1 MNDCPDIYYSNCSNS
16 PNLCKLCCAGF
27 ASKSSKLLYSPILDH
42 LADHP
47 FKRPNGKPKLRRA
60 NKVEQSHRSTISSF
74 TPSSPLSSI
83 PIIHQDQDYRKSWSL
98 SFSQFSL
105 IYPSNSILSISI
117 NSTNYQAH
125 FTTDRVLSTILYSIS
140 NNSPFSIT
148 PTAKSGSIFNDGDS
162 LISFQDNSLTPLRL
176 ESKFL
181 SNRNSWYFSV
191 KQYLKG
197 IKQNISVFALTIC
210 SSLNS
215 PRYTVWV
222 ISDSLL
228 EFVKR

>member
-1 MNDCPDIYYSNCSNS
+1 MNNCPDIYYSNCSNS

-27 ASKSSKLLYSPILDH
+27 APKSSKLLYSPITDDLK
-42 LADHP
+42 DHP
-47 FKRPNGKPKLRRA
+47 FKRLNGKPKLRNAYR
-60 NKVEQSHRSTISSF
+60 VEQSHRSIISSF
-74 TPSSPLSSI
+74 TPSSPLPSI
-83 PIIHQDQDYRKSWSL
+83 PLLQQDQDYRKSWSFSL
-98 SFSQFSL
+98 SQFSL
-105 IYPSNSILSISI
+105 IHPSNSILSISI
-117 NSTNYQAH
+117 KSTNYQAH

-140 NNSPFSIT
+140 NNSPFFIT
-148 PTAKSGSIFNDGDS
+148 STVKSGSIFNDGDS
-162 LISFQDNSLTPLRL
+162 LITFYDKSITPLRL

-215 PRYTVWV
+215 PKYTVWV

-228 EFVKR
+228 EFVKK